1 MSRVV
6 LGGSGRSV
14 ASVGLGCMGM
24 SWAYDSPGR
33 DEAASVRVIHEAID
47 LGVDLFDTSDQYGPF
62 TNEMLVGE
70 ALVGRRDEVVLAT
83 KGGLVVGADGVTRR
97 DGRPDHLRSALDASL
112 GRLRTEQVDL
122 YQLHRVD
129 PTVPL
134 EESWGALADLAREG
148 KVARLG
154 LSEVTVEEIRRAQAI
169 HPVATVQ
176 SELSLWTRDALAE
189 VLPYCAQQ
197 GIAFV
202 AYSPLGRG
210 FLSGRY
216 GAPDDLPADDWR
228 RRSPR
233 FSPESFA
240 ANEAL
245 LGPLRAIASD
255 LDVTPAQVALAWVL
269 RQGPNVVAIPG
280 TKTSAYLRQNVAA
293 ADIELV
299 DDALRALDELPE
311 PVGARY

>member
-1 MSRVV
+1 MSGVG
-6 LGGSGRSV
+6 LGVSGRSV

-62 TNEMLVGE
+62 TNETLVGE
-70 ALVGRRDEVVLAT
+70 ALSGRRDEVVLAT
-83 KGGLVVGADGVTRR
+83 KGGLVVGTDGVTRR
-97 DGRPDHLRSALDASL
+97 NGHPDHLRRALDASL
-112 GRLRTEQVDL
+112 SRLRTERVDL

-134 EESWGALADLAREG
+134 EESWGVLAELAQSG
-148 KVARLG
+148 KVAHLG
-154 LSEVTVEEIRRAQAI
+154 LSEVSVEEIQRAQAI
-169 HPVATVQ
+169 HPVTTVQ
-176 SELSLWTRDALAE
+176 SELSLWTRDALAD
-189 VLPYCAQQ
+189 VLPYCAEQ
-197 GIAFV
+197 GITFV

-216 GAPDDLPADDWR
+216 RTPEDLPLDDWR

-240 ANEAL
+240 ANGAL
-245 LGPLRAIASD
+245 LEPLRAIAAEM
-255 LDVTPAQVALAWVL
+255 DVTPAQVALAWVL
-269 RQGPNVVAIPG
+269 QQESNVVAIPG
-280 TKTSAYLRQNVAA
+280 TKTSGYLRQNVAA
-293 ADIELV
+293 ADIELAQ
-299 DDALRALDELPE
+299 DALDALDGLPD